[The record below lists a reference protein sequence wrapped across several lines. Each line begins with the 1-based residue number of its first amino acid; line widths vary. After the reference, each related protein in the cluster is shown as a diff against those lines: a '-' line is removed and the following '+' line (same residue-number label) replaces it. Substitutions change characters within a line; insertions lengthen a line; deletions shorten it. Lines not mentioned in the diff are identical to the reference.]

1 MWRERIIEAKK
12 AKNIT
17 AKMMAEKI
25 RIPETTIARILS
37 GKTQTPRIDTVLDLG
52 AAVGLTATE
61 LFAEAVSFIGDKD
74 IAVLREELAGA
85 QASIEAMKLEVS
97 SLAEEN
103 AALKGELVTLK
114 AEAALLQINLQHKE
128 KIVALQEEI
137 ITLHHSQQKPQA

>member
-25 RIPETTIARILS
+25 RIPENTIARILS

-85 QASIEAMKLEVS
+85 QASIEAMKLEVTA
-97 SLAEEN
+97 LAEEN